1 MPRRLIFVIL
11 ATLILATAV
20 AGGLYWRWY
29 DSPRYALQQMVLTIK
44 TKDMDEFFNYLD
56 LKEIFVNSLE
66 GLDQDLRSQ
75 EKKEEG
81 ADDWTRLGRQLGRKF
96 ARQLLPKL
104 FDGFEKQIRGGIEAY
119 LLDLDNSQL
128 LALATAVTLAKI
140 EVQGDEAQVT
150 IKDPKTGDTLR
161 FKMRRQ
167 TEDLVWR
174 IFSVNYQD
182 LKKIIKKEFQGS

>member
-1 MPRRLIFVIL
+1 MPRRLIYVIL

-29 DSPRYALQQMVLTIK
+29 NSPRYALQQMVLALK
-44 TKDMDEFFNYLD
+44 AKDMDDFFNYMD

-75 EKKEEG
+75 EKQEEG
-81 ADDWTRLGRQLGRKF
+81 ADDWTKLSRQLGREF

-119 LLDLDNSQL
+119 LLDLDNTQL

-174 IFSVNYQD
+174 IFSVNYED
-182 LKKIIKKEFQGS
+182 LKKIIKKEFQR

>member
-1 MPRRLIFVIL
+1 MPRRLIFILL

-29 DSPRYALQQMVLTIK
+29 NSPRYGLQQMVLALK
-44 TKDMDEFFNYLD
+44 TKDMDDFFNYLD

-66 GLDQDLRSQ
+66 DLDQDLRSQ
-75 EKKEEG
+75 ENRGEG
-81 ADDWTRLGRQLGRKF
+81 ADDWTRLSRQMGRKF

-104 FDGFEKQIRGGIEAY
+104 FESFEKQIRGGIEAY

-150 IKDPKTGDTLR
+150 IKDPKTGDFLR

-167 TEDLVWR
+167 TEDLLWR

-182 LKKIIKKEFQGS
+182 LKKIIKKEFQG

>member
-1 MPRRLIFVIL
+1 MPRRLIFTLL

-29 DSPRYALQQMVLTIK
+29 NSPRYALQQMVLSLK
-44 TKDMDEFFNYLD
+44 TKDMDDFFNYLD

-66 GLDQDLRSQ
+66 DLDQDLRSQ
-75 EKKEEG
+75 EKPGEG
-81 ADDWTRLGRQLGRKF
+81 ADDWTRLSRQFGRKF

-104 FDGFEKQIRGGIEAY
+104 FESFERQIRGGIEAY

-150 IKDPKTGDTLR
+150 IKDPKTGDFVR

-167 TEDLVWR
+167 TEDLLWR

-182 LKKIIKKEFQGS
+182 LKKIIKKEFQG

>member
-1 MPRRLIFVIL
+1 MPRRLIFTLL

-29 DSPRYALQQMVLTIK
+29 NSPRYALQQMVLSLK
-44 TKDMDEFFNYLD
+44 TKDMDDFFNYLD
-56 LKEIFVNSLE
+56 LKETFVNSLE
-66 GLDQDLRSQ
+66 DLDQDLRSQ
-75 EKKEEG
+75 ENQGEG
-81 ADDWTRLGRQLGRKF
+81 ADDWTRLSRQFGRKF

-104 FDGFEKQIRGGIEAY
+104 FESFEKQIRGGIEAY

-150 IKDPKTGDTLR
+150 IKDPKTGDFLR

-167 TEDLVWR
+167 TEDLLWR

-182 LKKIIKKEFQGS
+182 LKKIIKKEFQG

>member
-1 MPRRLIFVIL
+1 MPRRLIFTLL

-29 DSPRYALQQMVLTIK
+29 NSPRYALQQMVLSLK
-44 TKDMDEFFNYLD
+44 TKDMDDFFNYLD

-66 GLDQDLRSQ
+66 DLDQDLRSQ
-75 EKKEEG
+75 EKPGEG
-81 ADDWTRLGRQLGRKF
+81 ADDWTRLSRQFGRKF

-104 FDGFEKQIRGGIEAY
+104 FESFEKQIRGGIEAY

-128 LALATAVTLAKI
+128 LALATAMTLAKI

-150 IKDPKTGDTLR
+150 IKDPKTGDFVR

-167 TEDLVWR
+167 TEDLLWR

-182 LKKIIKKEFQGS
+182 LKKIIKKEFQG

>member
-1 MPRRLIFVIL
+1 MPRRLIFTLL

-29 DSPRYALQQMVLTIK
+29 NSPRYALQQMVLALK
-44 TKDMDEFFNYLD
+44 TKDMDDFFNYLD

-66 GLDQDLRSQ
+66 DLDQDLRSQ
-75 EKKEEG
+75 EKPGEG
-81 ADDWTRLGRQLGRKF
+81 ADDWTRLSRQFGRKF

-104 FDGFEKQIRGGIEAY
+104 FESFEKQIRGGIEAY

-128 LALATAVTLAKI
+128 LAMATAVTLAKI

-150 IKDPKTGDTLR
+150 IKDPKTGDFLR

-167 TEDLVWR
+167 TEDLLWR

-182 LKKIIKKEFQGS
+182 LKKIIKKEFQG

>member
-1 MPRRLIFVIL
+1 MPRRLIYVIL

-29 DSPRYALQQMVLTIK
+29 NSPRYALQQMVLALK
-44 TKDMDEFFNYLD
+44 AKDMDEFFNYVD

-75 EKKEEG
+75 EKQEEG
-81 ADDWTRLGRQLGRKF
+81 ADDWTRLSRQLGRKF

-119 LLDLDNSQL
+119 LLDLDNTQL

-174 IFSVNYQD
+174 IFSVNYED
-182 LKKIIKKEFQGS
+182 LKKIIKKEFQR

>member
-1 MPRRLIFVIL
+1 MPRRLIYVIL

-29 DSPRYALQQMVLTIK
+29 NSPRYALQQMVLALK
-44 TKDMDEFFNYLD
+44 AKDMDEFFNYVD

-81 ADDWTRLGRQLGRKF
+81 ADDWTKLSRQLGRKF

-150 IKDPKTGDTLR
+150 IKDPKTGDSLG

-167 TEDLVWR
+167 TDDLVWR
-174 IFSVNYQD
+174 IFSVNYEN
-182 LKKIIKKEFQGS
+182 LKNIIKKEFQR

>member
-1 MPRRLIFVIL
+1 MPRRLIFILL

-29 DSPRYALQQMVLTIK
+29 NSPRYGLQQMVLALK
-44 TKDMDEFFNYLD
+44 TKDMDDFFNYLD

-66 GLDQDLRSQ
+66 DLDQDLRSQ
-75 EKKEEG
+75 ENRGEG
-81 ADDWTRLGRQLGRKF
+81 ADDWTRLSRQMGRKF

-104 FDGFEKQIRGGIEAY
+104 FESFEKQIRGGIEAY

-150 IKDPKTGDTLR
+150 IKDPKTGDFLR

-182 LKKIIKKEFQGS
+182 LKKIIKKEFQG

>member
-1 MPRRLIFVIL
+1 MPRRLIFTLL

-29 DSPRYALQQMVLTIK
+29 NSPRYALQQMVLSLK
-44 TKDMDEFFNYLD
+44 TKDMDDFFNYLD

-66 GLDQDLRSQ
+66 DLDQDLRSQ
-75 EKKEEG
+75 EKSGEG
-81 ADDWTRLGRQLGRKF
+81 ADDWTRLSRQMGRKF

-104 FDGFEKQIRGGIEAY
+104 FESFEKQIRGGIEAY

-150 IKDPKTGDTLR
+150 IKDPKTGDFLR

-167 TEDLVWR
+167 TEDLLWR

-182 LKKIIKKEFQGS
+182 LKKIIKKEFQG

>member
-1 MPRRLIFVIL
+1 MPRRLIFTLL

-29 DSPRYALQQMVLTIK
+29 NSPRYALQQMVLSLK
-44 TKDMDEFFNYLD
+44 TKDMDDFFNYLD

-66 GLDQDLRSQ
+66 DLDQDLRSQ
-75 EKKEEG
+75 EKPGEG
-81 ADDWTRLGRQLGRKF
+81 ADDWTRLSRQMGRKF

-104 FDGFEKQIRGGIEAY
+104 FESFEKQIRGGIEAY

-150 IKDPKTGDTLR
+150 IKDPKTGDLLR

-167 TEDLVWR
+167 TEDLLWR

-182 LKKIIKKEFQGS
+182 LKKIIKKEFQG

>member
-1 MPRRLIFVIL
+1 MPRRLIFTLL

-29 DSPRYALQQMVLTIK
+29 NSPRYALQQMVLSLK
-44 TKDMDEFFNYLD
+44 TKDMDDFFNYLD

-66 GLDQDLRSQ
+66 DLDQDLRSQ
-75 EKKEEG
+75 EKPGEG
-81 ADDWTRLGRQLGRKF
+81 ADDWTRLSRQMGRKF

-104 FDGFEKQIRGGIEAY
+104 FESFEKQIRGGIEAY

-150 IKDPKTGDTLR
+150 IKDPKTGDFLR
-161 FKMRRQ
+161 FKMRHQ
-167 TEDLVWR
+167 TEDLLWR

-182 LKKIIKKEFQGS
+182 LKKIIKKEFQG

>member
-1 MPRRLIFVIL
+1 MPRRLIFTL
-11 ATLILATAV
+11 MATLILATAV

-29 DSPRYALQQMVLTIK
+29 NSPRYALQQMVLSLK
-44 TKDMDEFFNYLD
+44 TKDMDDFFNYLD

-66 GLDQDLRSQ
+66 DLDQDLRSQ
-75 EKKEEG
+75 ENQGEG
-81 ADDWTRLGRQLGRKF
+81 ADDWTRLSRQMGRKF

-104 FDGFEKQIRGGIEAY
+104 FESFEKQIRGGIEAY

-150 IKDPKTGDTLR
+150 IKDPKTGDFLR

-167 TEDLVWR
+167 TEDLLWR

-182 LKKIIKKEFQGS
+182 LKKIIKKEFQG

>member
-1 MPRRLIFVIL
+1 MPRRLIFTL
-11 ATLILATAV
+11 MATLILATAV

-29 DSPRYALQQMVLTIK
+29 NSPRYALQQMVLSLK
-44 TKDMDEFFNYLD
+44 TKDMDDFFNYLD
-56 LKEIFVNSLE
+56 LKETFVNSLE
-66 GLDQDLRSQ
+66 DLDQDLRSQ
-75 EKKEEG
+75 ENQGEG
-81 ADDWTRLGRQLGRKF
+81 ADDWTRLSRQFGRKF

-104 FDGFEKQIRGGIEAY
+104 FESFEKQIRGGIEAY

-150 IKDPKTGDTLR
+150 IKDPKTGDFLR

-167 TEDLVWR
+167 TEDLLWR

-182 LKKIIKKEFQGS
+182 LKKIIKKEFQG